1 MTGTR
6 GIRHFDGLRLAA
18 EYQKSRGRMIELLQS
33 SGVDPERTT
42 VAACPAWSVHDLFS
56 HVTGIA
62 VDLSAGRPPAGDSQ
76 EWVDRQVA
84 ERRSRRLSD
93 VLEEWHGV
101 GSDFESM
108 IASSPKAMWGLV
120 YDLVVHEFD
129 LRQAAGD
136 REGRDADFALLA
148 AELGL
153 NLVKNDLRKAGLGA
167 VAVEMAG
174 EVIVVGEG
182 EVQLTLR
189 TNPFECLRLLGSRRT
204 MDEVRKAD
212 FEGDLD
218 RYFPGLF
225 HMELPMRSLGE

>member
-6 GIRHFDGLRLAA
+6 SIRHFDGHRLAT
-18 EYQKSRGRMIELLQS
+18 EYQKSQGRMIELLRS
-33 SGVDPERTT
+33 SGVDPEHTT

-62 VDLSAGRPPAGDSQ
+62 VDLSSGRPPVGDPQ
-76 EWVDRQVA
+76 EWVDRQVV
-84 ERRSRRLSD
+84 ERRALTVSEVVS
-93 VLEEWHGV
+93 EWGGV
-101 GSDFESM
+101 GAAFATM
-108 IASSPKAMWGLV
+108 ISESPKAMWGLV

-129 LRQAAGD
+129 LRQAVGD
-136 REGRDADFALLA
+136 REGRDADSVLLA

-182 EVQLTLR
+182 EVELTLR

-204 MDEVRKAD
+204 IDEVRAAD
-212 FEGDLD
+212 FEGDLE
-218 RYFPGLF
+218 RYAPGLF
-225 HMELPMRSLGE
+225 HMDLPMRSLGE